1 MHMAPAS
8 GVFVKTFLLWLAVEF
23 GVASHVHQ
31 CAELCTSSAIPKPD
45 TRFLCC
51 TRRGRFEHLCNIKSP
66 SIQSYTLYHGRYF
79 NFKTLTASSLRQARR
94 GSSQPM
100 ARFFIRKSAI
110 ERIETGAFTELPHL
124 RFLSLTC
131 NSLSFIARRSFE
143 GLIHLTVLDLRRNY
157 LPFLLPGAF
166 ANLESLTQLYLSHNE
181 LKVMPIITRGCQLA
195 LGEAM
200 FLDLSHN
207 HLTFMSSRE
216 LDRVSGAYLQLD
228 QNPFR
233 CDEGWDWFTRHMANS
248 SRILCFKSVTCGPPP
263 DLHASTT
270 SLRVKILDVPDT
282 KVSQAVLLEVAIPFA
297 ALLLLAFCCAIIKI
311 CLSKQAAMDPVAHPA
326 PESGHSENDYEDGSR
341 DSPVELKEM
350 RGRRYADCSYDS
362 SHHVSRTQRTA
373 PVLAKAKFENRR
385 NVDDSKRPQQPPSAT
400 TCAIVHD
407 VPNTD
412 NSGPQPAEDGT
423 ASPDREFHIYDNDM
437 DLQDGLVAHQEDP
450 DEENHEYDYCTNHEG
465 TIQTLRLVSWKTTDD
480 QESEVQD
487 HNPAYPGGIR
497 DGSLKE
503 EPAGHDHNPTVQKA
517 KEFTHPSEECTD
529 GRSNQREEENPPP
542 IPPKKAA
549 MTADEGMSNEF
560 GGANV
565 CTYMAM
571 RGNDLYEAAGT
582 DNSREEPGGQR
593 CLLFIE
599 KESPE
604 TTLPPTSTSGNVD
617 QSTTERVKILDVPG
631 DTKVSQA
638 VLLEVTI
645 PFAALLVAFCCAV
658 IKICL
663 SKQAAMDPVARP
675 APESG
680 HSENDY
686 EDGSRDSPVELKEM
700 RGRRYEDCSYDSS
713 HHVRR
718 TQRTAPVLAQVT
730 PATDNRRSVD
740 DSDQPPSA
748 TACAI
753 VHDVPNTDNSGHQ
766 PAEDGTASPDRE
778 FHIYDNDVD
787 LQDGLVAHQE
797 EPNDQN
803 HEYDYCTNDEATSPT
818 RRLISWKTTD
828 DQDSEVQ
835 DHNPAYPGGIRDD
848 SLEEESAG
856 HDHNPTVQ
864 KAKEFAHP
872 SEECTDGRSNQ
883 REEENPP
890 PIPPRMAATTG
901 HEGISNGFGDENVCT
916 YMDMRG
922 NDLYEAAGT
931 DNSREEPGDMYGT
944 EAAQSSHGTPLQPP
958 SSTRVGSADDLYG
971 AGEVGFY

>member
-23 GVASHVHQ
+23 SVASHVHQ

-66 SIQSYTLYHGRYF
+66 SIQSYTLSHGRYF

-94 GSSQPM
+94 GSSQPG

-110 ERIETGAFTELPHL
+110 ERIETGAFTGLPHL

-131 NSLSFIARRSFE
+131 NSLNYIARRSFE
-143 GLIHLTVLDLRRNY
+143 GLSHLTVLDLRRNY
-157 LPFLLPGAF
+157 LTFLIPSAF
-166 ANLESLTQLYLSHNE
+166 ADLESLTQLYLSHNE
-181 LKVMPIITRGCQLA
+181 LKVMPMITRGSQLA

-200 FLDLSHN
+200 FVDLSHN
-207 HLTFMSSRE
+207 HLAFMSSRS

-248 SRILCFKSVTCGPPP
+248 SRILCFKSVSCGPPP
-263 DLHASTT
+263 DLHVSTT
-270 SLRVKILDVPDT
+270 SLVPST
-282 KVSQAVLLEVAIPFA
+282 P
-297 ALLLLAFCCAIIKI
+297 
-311 CLSKQAAMDPVAHPA
+311 
-326 PESGHSENDYEDGSR
+326 
-341 DSPVELKEM
+341 
-350 RGRRYADCSYDS
+350 
-362 SHHVSRTQRTA
+362 
-373 PVLAKAKFENRR
+373 
-385 NVDDSKRPQQPPSAT
+385 
-400 TCAIVHD
+400 
-407 VPNTD
+407 
-412 NSGPQPAEDGT
+412 
-423 ASPDREFHIYDNDM
+423 
-437 DLQDGLVAHQEDP
+437 
-450 DEENHEYDYCTNHEG
+450 
-465 TIQTLRLVSWKTTDD
+465 
-480 QESEVQD
+480 
-487 HNPAYPGGIR
+487 
-497 DGSLKE
+497 
-503 EPAGHDHNPTVQKA
+503 
-517 KEFTHPSEECTD
+517 
-529 GRSNQREEENPPP
+529 
-542 IPPKKAA
+542 
-549 MTADEGMSNEF
+549 
-560 GGANV
+560 
-565 CTYMAM
+565 
-571 RGNDLYEAAGT
+571 
-582 DNSREEPGGQR
+582 
-593 CLLFIE
+593 E

-604 TTLPPTSTSGNVD
+604 TALPPTSTCANVD
-617 QSTTERVKILDVPG
+617 QSTADVTTTAADVRMTTPGHTDKRVKILDVPG

-645 PFAALLVAFCCAV
+645 PFAALLVAFCCAI

-753 VHDVPNTDNSGHQ
+753 VHDVPNTDNSGPH

-778 FHIYDNDVD
+778 FHIYDNDVA

-797 EPNDQN
+797 EPDDGN
-803 HEYDYCTNDEATSPT
+803 HEYDYCTNDEATIPT
-818 RRLISWKTTD
+818 RSLVSWKTTD

-835 DHNPAYPGGIRDD
+835 DHNPAYPGGIRDG
-848 SLEEESAG
+848 SLEEE
-856 HDHNPTVQ
+856 PTVQ

-883 REEENPP
+883 REEEDPP
-890 PIPPRMAATTG
+890 PIPPRMAVTIG

-931 DNSREEPGDMYGT
+931 DNSHEEPGDMYGT
-944 EAAQSSHGTPLQPP
+944 EAAQSSHATPLQPR
-958 SSTRVGSADDLYG
+958 SSTRVGSADDLYR